1 MFGKKNRS
9 AEAHS
14 MTEGSPL
21 RLLVL
26 FSLPLMVG
34 TFGILYAEP
43 AAWMGAVV
51 ILIPGYFV
59 TFRKVFGKTGR

>member
-1 MFGKKNRS
+1 
-9 AEAHS
+9 

-26 FSLPLMVG
+26 FSLPLMAG